1 MKFFASQSHA
11 TFPLDSFDSFLSLCS
26 KSRVHIIYMF
36 RRLWEKQL
44 EAKLNSDK
52 LFSLNIHPMLFLPCA
67 VQKIELNYYCYTNI
81 LPISDR
87 LGSRAFTNRKTNL
100 HVEFLRKCKRLEVE
114 RAATARSPKTKWEWK
129 QKSWHSH
136 RAQTQRFN

>member
-1 MKFFASQSHA
+1 MFEHA

-26 KSRVHIIYMF
+26 KSRAQIIYMF

-67 VQKIELNYYCYTNI
+67 VQKIELNYYCYTHI

-87 LGSRAFTNRKTNL
+87 LGNRAFTKWKTNL
-100 HVEFLRKCKRLEVE
+100 HVEFLSKMQAAWG
-114 RAATARSPKTKWEWK
+114 RARGNSEKSKNKMGMETKEL
-129 QKSWHSH
+129 
-136 RAQTQRFN
+136 ALA